1 MALQLAEIKCEIRE
15 IRLSNKPEHMLE
27 ISPKGT
33 VPILILEDKI
43 IDESYD
49 IVNWVIE
56 KRNIFNDNLRSDQIN
71 LTESLIKKFEGCEL
85 EAYLCPAGVW
95 TIGYGHTKD
104 VKEGDRITKDEANHL
119 LEEEMIEYESYIDDM
134 VDVELNQSQYDAL
147 CAWVY
152 NLGPSN
158 LGSSQLLKVLNEGK
172 YEEVPQ
178 QIKRWNKA
186 NGEVLNG
193 LIRRREAEALLF
205 EGKEWHEV

>member
-1 MALQLAEIKCEIRE
+1 VEQKLKFGDKMNISKEGLA
-15 IRLSNKPEHMLE
+15 
-27 ISPKGT
+27 
-33 VPILILEDKI
+33 
-43 IDESYD
+43 
-49 IVNWVIE
+49 
-56 KRNIFNDNLRSDQIN
+56 
-71 LTESLIKKFEGCEL
+71 LIKKFEGCEL
-85 EAYLCPAGVW
+85 EAYRCPAGVW
-95 TIGYGHTKD
+95 TIGFGTIKD

-158 LGSSQLLKVLNEGK
+158 LGSSTLLKVLNEGK

-186 NGEVLNG
+186 NGEVLTG

-205 EGKEWHEV
+205 QGKEWHEV

>member
-1 MALQLAEIKCEIRE
+1 MALGESEMQISKEGLA
-15 IRLSNKPEHMLE
+15 
-27 ISPKGT
+27 
-33 VPILILEDKI
+33 
-43 IDESYD
+43 
-49 IVNWVIE
+49 
-56 KRNIFNDNLRSDQIN
+56 
-71 LTESLIKKFEGCEL
+71 LIKFFEGCEL
-85 EAYLCPAGVW
+85 EAYKCPAGVW

-104 VKEGDRITKDEANHL
+104 VKEGDKINKDEANNL

-158 LGSSQLLKVLNEGK
+158 LGNSTLLKVLNEGK

-186 NGEVLNG
+186 NGEVLTG

-205 EGKEWHEV
+205 QGKEWHEV